1 MTLKRVYNFTLE
13 LNEKTLTF
21 FPEAIGK
28 EKSAFNEAITER
40 IRSAFQHLDGV
51 IQSLSVSERL
61 IKITWQ
67 DDHKKQ
73 GYLDEIANS
82 LTKGNYADGILLMEL
97 FLSDEPEKTDLLYN
111 LGMAYS
117 DQNNWERAIEL
128 LTKLVTNA
136 PGHIHGRVAMG
147 VALLRAGKTNEG
159 ISELENA
166 VRQDPENLW
175 AQRNLGAGLMRLNR
189 YSEAAEHLRL
199 ATEIAPEDQPAW
211 FGYGQALDALEKAE
225 EADTAYLK
233 TIELDEFSEIAELAR
248 QARTKLADK
257 SFRSTTPGVERMD
270 AVMYC
275 LGAIEKFAG
284 MPSDQVQKIGFEIAL
299 LGTRG
304 LDINEAAEKYTL
316 QSMPGKFSGLHLLCF
331 QYVAFKQ
338 IATGQ
343 DIGFDL
349 SAEYRTALSLFDKK
363 PGGAGAE
370 GGGVS

>member
-1 MTLKRVYNFTLE
+1 MTLKRVYNLTLE

-28 EKSAFNEAITER
+28 EGSAFNEAITER

-51 IQSLSVSERL
+51 IQSLSVSERA

-67 DDHKKQ
+67 ADHKKQ
-73 GYLDEIANS
+73 GYLDKIANI
-82 LTKGNYADGILLMEL
+82 LTKGNYADGILLLEL
-97 FLSDEPEKTDLLYN
+97 FLSDEPENTDLLYN

-128 LTKLVTNA
+128 LTKLVTKE
-136 PGHIHGRVAMG
+136 PGHINGRVALG

-159 ISELENA
+159 ISELEIA
-166 VRQDPENLW
+166 VKQAPENLW
-175 AQRNLGAGLMRLNR
+175 AHRNLGAGLMRPNR

-199 ATEIAPEDQPAW
+199 AIEIDPNDQPSW
-211 FGYGQALDALEKAE
+211 YGYGQALDALEKTD

-233 TIELDEFSEIAELAR
+233 TIEIDEFSEIAELAR
-248 QARTKLADK
+248 QTRSKLAGK
-257 SFRSTTPGVERMD
+257 SFRSTMPGVERMD

-275 LGAIEKFAG
+275 LSALEKFAG

-304 LDINEAAEKYTL
+304 LDINDSTQKYTL
-316 QSMPGKFSGLHLLCF
+316 RSMPGKFSGLHLLCF
-331 QYVAFKQ
+331 EYVAFQQ
-338 IATGQ
+338 IAPGQ
-343 DIGFDL
+343 DIRFDL
-349 SAEYRTALSLFDKK
+349 STEYRTALSLFDKK
-363 PGGAGAE
+363 PGGE
-370 GGGVS
+370 E